1 MKKIIAIALV
11 MLVAISVT
19 ACSMGK
25 DNGNPNSTNAPSSP
39 MNDNNNQAQNN
50 QNNQNNN
57 QNNNTR
63 NTESMLESIIPDVS
77 TNVNT
82 QGQR

>member
-39 MNDNNNQAQNN
+39 MNDNNNQVQ
-50 QNNQNNN
+50 NN